1 MNEKYAL
8 LSVYNKKDILPLAQ
22 KLIENNYNII
32 SSGGTFKKL
41 KEDLDSN
48 MIDKLIPV
56 EDLTGF
62 PEVLNGRVKTLQPQ
76 IHAGI
81 LADRNNET
89 HKYDIKKH
97 NIKYIDLVAV
107 NLYPFQ
113 EVVSKDHTYEQGIEN
128 IDIGGVAL
136 IRAAAKNNRYVS
148 VFTDPSDY
156 HLVDESLELSTS
168 FHKED
173 AGIKTRLYLAKKA
186 FLHVSMYD
194 IAITEWFTGDEYKYR
209 IYEKETLLKYG
220 CNPHQDACILKSVY
234 PNHEYLFDILNGKIG
249 YINVMDAVRAW
260 ELVSESSSILNNVP
274 VATSFKHTTPA
285 GVSKCGKLD
294 DVILDYLN
302 VDRLNSLSA
311 QAVARARDCDPL
323 SSFGDFVAVSHEV
336 DEETAMVL
344 KKEVTDG
351 IIAPSYTKEALDI
364 LKTKKSGNYVILLA
378 KQTNFSKGSEIHELS
393 PGISLFQERNNYIT
407 SENDFDSIKTK
418 NKNLPSNIIENLLL
432 ANTTLKYT
440 PSNSI
445 TIAYDGRVIG
455 VGAGQQNRVDC
466 VRLAGRK
473 AKTWI
478 NRRNFNTKKLIFK
491 QGTKRQDKVNG
502 RVLFSQ
508 NNMTSGEINNL
519 SSILENPKMLELIN
533 EQSEIQLDN
542 IDLSLASDAFFPFR
556 DSIDVAD
563 SFNVKYI
570 IQPGGSIAD
579 EGVIEACNEYNV
591 IMCTTGKRQFLH

>member
-8 LSVYNKKDILPLAQ
+8 LSVYDKKDLVSLAK

-41 KEDLDSN
+41 ENELDSY
-48 MIDKLIPV
+48 MKDKLIPV
-56 EDLTGF
+56 ENLTGF

-81 LADRNNET
+81 LADRKNET
-89 HKYDIKKH
+89 HLNDIKKH
-97 NIKYIDLVAV
+97 NINFIDLVVV

-113 EVVSKDHTYEQGIEN
+113 EVVSKEHTYEQGIEN

-156 HLVDESLELSTS
+156 NLVDSALELSTS
-168 FHKED
+168 FHNED

-186 FLHVSMYD
+186 FLHVSIYD
-194 IAITEWFTGDEYKYR
+194 IAISEWFCDDKYKFR
-209 IYEKETLLKYG
+209 IYEKETNLKYG
-220 CNPHQDACILKSVY
+220 CNPHQSACILKSIH
-234 PNHEYLFDILNGKIG
+234 PHHEYPFDILNGKIG
-249 YINVMDAVRAW
+249 YINVMDSVRAW
-260 ELVSESSSILNNVP
+260 ELVSEASSILNNVP

-285 GVSKCGKLD
+285 GVSKCGRLD

-302 VDRLNSLSA
+302 VNELQSLSA

-336 DEETAMVL
+336 DEETALVL

-351 IIAPSYTKEALDI
+351 IIAPSFTDEALKI
-364 LKTKKSGNYVILLA
+364 LKTKKSGNYVILKA
-378 KQTNFSKGSEIHELS
+378 KKSNFSQGSEIHELS
-393 PGISLFQERNNYIT
+393 PGIALFQERNNYIT
-407 SENDFDSIKTK
+407 SENDFNSIKTN
-418 NKNLPSNIIENLLL
+418 NKNLSSNIIDDLLL

-445 TIAYDGRVIG
+445 TIACDGRVIG

-473 AKTWI
+473 AQIWI
-478 NRRNFNTKKLIFK
+478 NRRSQNTKKLMFK
-491 QGTKRQDKVNG
+491 QGTKRQDKANA

-508 NNMTSGEINNL
+508 KNMTQGENKAL
-519 SSILENPKMLELIN
+519 LQILENPEVLDLIN
-533 EQSEIQLDN
+533 ESSEISINNELV
-542 IDLSLASDAFFPFR
+542 LASDAFFPFR
-556 DSIDVAD
+556 DSIDVAQ
-563 SFNVKYI
+563 SLNVKYI
-570 IQPGGSIAD
+570 IQPGGSVAD
-579 EGVIEACNEYNV
+579 EGVIDACNEYNM